1 MFDVE
6 AVRRG
11 FPALSRTV
19 GDRPVA
25 YLDGPG
31 GTQVPATVIE
41 AMTGPM
47 RRGASNVHGRFAAS
61 IDSEQTVAAA
71 RQAMADL
78 LGCRPDEVVFGPNMT
93 TLTFAM
99 SRAMGRTW
107 TSGDNI
113 VLTRLDHDA
122 NVSPWMLA
130 ARDAGVEVRFVGF
143 DLETTQLDLAELS
156 ATVDDRTRL
165 IAVTHASNA
174 LGTVVDVATVTE
186 IGHRVGA
193 VVFVDAVHA
202 APHRR
207 IDVAGIGC
215 DLLAVSPYKFFGPH
229 AGCLFGRA
237 ELLAELPAY
246 KVRPAP
252 DEPPERWETGT
263 ASFEAM
269 AGVAAAVDHLASLG
283 AGGDRRSRL
292 DDAFVRTARHEERL
306 AARFLE
312 GIASIDGVTCHG
324 VPEPDMAVRTPTFAV
339 EVAGVAPGRVAEVLG
354 AEGIFVWAG
363 DYYAVEVMRRLGK
376 ADDGL
381 VRIGFV
387 NYSTLGE
394 VDRVVSAL
402 ARIAGDA
409 D

>member
-41 AMTGPM
+41 AMAGLL
-47 RRGASNVHGRFAAS
+47 RRGASNVHGPFAS
-61 IDSEQTVAAA
+61 SVESEQTVAAA
-71 RQAMADL
+71 RRAMADL
-78 LGCRPDEVVFGPNMT
+78 LGCRPHEVVFGPNMT

-99 SRAMGRTW
+99 SRAVARTW
-107 TSGDNI
+107 RSGDNI

-130 ARDAGVEVRFVGF
+130 ARDVGVEVRFVGF
-143 DLETTQLDLAELS
+143 DLETTRLDLAELS
-156 ATVDDRTRL
+156 GNVDARTRL

-174 LGTVVDVATVTE
+174 LGTVVDVAAVTE

-193 VVFVDAVHA
+193 LVFVDAVHA

-207 IDVAGIGC
+207 IDVTAIGC

-237 ELLAELPAY
+237 ELLAELPTY

-252 DEPPERWETGT
+252 DEPPDRWETGT
-263 ASFEAM
+263 GSFEAM

-283 AGGDRRSRL
+283 TGDDRRSRL
-292 DDAFVRTARHEERL
+292 DDAFVRTARHEEDL
-306 AARFLE
+306 AVRFVE
-312 GIASIDGVTCHG
+312 GIASIDAVTCYG
-324 VPEPDMAVRTPTFAV
+324 VPEPDMAARTPTFAID
-339 EVAGVAPGRVAEVLG
+339 VAGVAPGRVAELLG
-354 AEGIFVWAG
+354 VEGIFVWAG
-363 DYYAVEVMRRLGK
+363 DYYAVEVMRWLGR

-387 NYSTLGE
+387 NYTTREE
-394 VDRVVSAL
+394 VDRVVAAL
-402 ARIAGDA
+402 ARIAGA
-409 D
+409 G